1 MKFRYSRDGEKE
13 TTGFSLQLFRD
24 INMRFLQG
32 QIVGRSRQRMKIYS
46 VEACSLNILGNNQ
59 IHNHEFISRYKTTG
73 YILKNGSIEPR
84 FS

>member
-13 TTGFSLQLFRD
+13 TTEFSLQLFRD
-24 INMRFLQG
+24 INMRLLQG
-32 QIVGRSRQRMKIYS
+32 QIVGKSRQRMKIYS

-59 IHNHEFISRYKTTG
+59 IHNHEFISRCKTTG
-73 YILKNGSIEPR
+73 YSSKNDSLEPR